1 MTQPQLII
9 DGSHTLGSGK
19 NTGIERVVRN
29 LCREL
34 RDATVERRLPA
45 LQVVTHFQRRFLPL
59 DSRLESHLSRMAAWE
74 SNAGRFVPGWI
85 QWIPKWVVQATGSKK
100 LKKWL
105 QPSPSH
111 LGVYKVPH
119 HGYRVCSLTG
129 RILRGGLLEPSS
141 NQILLL
147 PDAYWTRR
155 DIWETVARYRQA
167 GVFVATLVYDL
178 IPLTH
183 PEYVG
188 AKRSEKFRGYLEQ
201 VIRHSDTIIAISK
214 TVRDDVVQFIREQGQ
229 SGTYCRDVR
238 AFCLGA
244 ELANVTGAVR
254 PVVQSL
260 FSAEKPPY
268 FMVAS
273 FDPRKNH
280 TQALDAF
287 DLLWQQGA
295 QVQLCFAGRTGS
307 LCNDLMRRIE
317 QHPELNKRLWVYHD
331 LSDAE
336 LHYAYELC
344 SGVLLPSIVEGFG
357 LPIVE
362 SLWHGRKTFASDT
375 PIHREVGG
383 SFCEY
388 FPLHDAGALA
398 QCIRS
403 WELESGGRLANS
415 GEEVG
420 RFLPMTWKASA
431 NQLLDEVLAAYAKR
445 NEEG

>member
-19 NTGIERVVRN
+19 NTGIERVGRN
-29 LCREL
+29 LCREM
-34 RDATVERRLPA
+34 RVATVERGLPS
-45 LQVVTHFQRRFLPL
+45 LQVVTHFQKRFLPL
-59 DSRLESHLSRMAAWE
+59 DERLEWHLSRLAAWE
-74 SNAGRFVPGWI
+74 SNAGGFVPSWV
-85 QWIPKWVVQATGSKK
+85 QWFPKWIVRATGSKK

-129 RILRGGLLEPSS
+129 RILRGGLLKPSS

-155 DIWETVARYRQA
+155 DIWETVSRYRQE

-188 AKRSEKFRGYLEQ
+188 VKRSEKFRGYLQQ

-214 TVRDDVVQFIREQGQ
+214 TVRDDVVRFIEDQGR
-229 SGTYCRDVR
+229 GDVYCRDVR

-244 ELANVTGAVR
+244 ELANVSGAVR
-254 PVVQSL
+254 PAVQEV
-260 FSAEKPPY
+260 FSGEKPPY
-268 FMVAS
+268 LMVAS

-287 DLLWQQGA
+287 DLLWKQGVD
-295 QVQLCFAGRTGS
+295 VQLCFAGRTGS
-307 LCNDLMRRIE
+307 LCNDLMRRID

-336 LHYAYELC
+336 LHYAYERC

-383 SFCEY
+383 SLCEY
-388 FPLHDAGALA
+388 FPLHEASSLA
-398 QCIRS
+398 ECIRR
-403 WELESGGRLANS
+403 WEMESVGGRSND
-415 GEEVG
+415 VG
-420 RFLPMTWKASA
+420 DVERFLPMTWKASA
-431 NQLLDEVLAAYAKR
+431 NQLLDEILAAYEKR
-445 NEEG
+445 V